1 MADKVS
7 MQLEYGRIEKLVVR
21 LGLGKIVGEIQPVTG
36 GLMHR
41 MYHVDTEQGT
51 FAIKALNMQ
60 IMNRPGAKE
69 NYARAEK
76 LEQIL

>member
-41 MYHVDTEQGT
+41 MYHVDTE
-51 FAIKALNMQ
+51 
-60 IMNRPGAKE
+60 
-69 NYARAEK
+69 
-76 LEQIL
+76 